1 MTPKN
6 KGLLAMGVTFLI
18 TVLIH
23 LLKDFESGDVK
34 ANWVIWAGLSW
45 NYFAYAFDRG
55 MLPSAFSE
63 LDGGGKGDPANRTF
77 FFWGCHVQVSAK
89 LCALNFNPCFFKDQP
104 LGAGL

>member
-23 LLKDFESGDVK
+23 PLKDFESGDVK

-77 FFWGCHVQVSAK
+77 FFWGTLVTHLAF
-89 LCALNFNPCFFKDQP
+89 LATMAF
-104 LGAGL
+104 AE

>member
-6 KGLLAMGVTFLI
+6 KGLLAMGVTFFI

-23 LLKDFESGDVK
+23 LLKDFEAGDVK

-77 FFWGCHVQVSAK
+77 FFWGTLVTHLAF
-89 LCALNFNPCFFKDQP
+89 LALMAFGNT
-104 LGAGL
+104 

>member
-1 MTPKN
+1 
-6 KGLLAMGVTFLI
+6 MGVTFLI

-77 FFWGCHVQVSAK
+77 FFWGTLVTHLAF
-89 LCALNFNPCFFKDQP
+89 LATMAF
-104 LGAGL
+104 AE